1 MWTNELERRAAEM
14 QKRNERRQLV
24 SRLGEEQLRIAEE
37 TARTGA
43 AEYHHTVKDLS
54 GIWQLST
61 ATVTRMFRDEPGVLR
76 LGKAQ
81 ARRGRRSYTTLR
93 IPESVVQRVYR
104 RLVVG

>member
-14 QKRNERRQLV
+14 RQRNERRQLV
-24 SRLGEEQLRIAEE
+24 SRLEEHLRIPEE
-37 TARTGA
+37 TVRTGA
-43 AEYHHTVKDLS
+43 AEYHHTVKELS
-54 GIWQLST
+54 GMWQLST
-61 ATVTRMFRDEPGVLR
+61 TTITRMFRDEPGVLR
-76 LGKAQ
+76 LEKAS